1 MLNRKRRNAR
11 RQERKKERKG
21 FQKGPEKKSMRKKA
35 FRAVIERAD
44 LFENFKRQEE
54 DLLKY
59 IYEQDQKKVNI
70 IKIKQVFKN
79 NNGGIDKIIEN
90 LISENYII
98 EKENDLSLTP
108 TGEEI
113 AEIILRIHNEIEDYI
128 KGKNLSCNAH
138 QMAHILEHKLTEE
151 QIEGM
156 IKASENRDRGIS
168 LPDYTL
174 PSGRIVEVILKN
186 CDIWTKLVSI
196 GVFPGQRIHILS
208 RTASNYLIEIKN
220 SKFAVDRK
228 TAEGIFLIPT

>member
-1 MLNRKRRNAR
+1 MTTRKRGKARRQDRKKRRNGS
-11 RQERKKERKG
+11 QKGRKKRNRK
-21 FQKGPEKKSMRKKA
+21 KKA

-70 IKIKQVFKN
+70 IEIKQVFKN
-79 NNGGIDKIIEN
+79 SNGNIDKIIN
-90 LISENYII
+90 TLITEHYII
-98 EKENDLSLTP
+98 EKENCLSLTP

-113 AEIILRIHNEIEDYI
+113 AEIIFRIHNEIEDYI

-151 QIEGM
+151 QIDGM
-156 IKASENRDRGIS
+156 IKASENKERGIS
-168 LPDYTL
+168 LPIYAY

-196 GVFPGQRIHILS
+196 GIFPGQRIHILS

-220 SKFAVDRK
+220 SKFAIDRK